1 MILQLKV
8 SQVTAFT
15 EKVNQEPYT
24 ESESR
29 AIYRKSKNHGTGVKF
44 KSLFFFLMLFNFN
57 KFSAF
62 MASLFMCI
70 YAAVGMCR
78 MDFEQYFFLN
88 LELFNFMSHCL

>member
-1 MILQLKV
+1 VILQLKV

-44 KSLFFFLMLFNFN
+44 KSFFFF
-57 KFSAF
+57 
-62 MASLFMCI
+62 
-70 YAAVGMCR
+70 
-78 MDFEQYFFLN
+78 
-88 LELFNFMSHCL
+88 